1 MFLRYAQVASILAMT
16 NASTLRTSSNP
27 FLAGNLAPVDVETTA
42 FDLQV
47 TGKLPGELTGRYLR
61 NGPNPIGEVNPDS
74 YHWFLGS
81 GMVHGI
87 RINDGKAEWYRNR
100 WVRDRNVAK
109 SLGEQAP
116 PSDWPADHAQFASNT
131 NVIGHA
137 GATWALVEGGSPPIE
152 MNYELE
158 TVRVSNFAN
167 TLPQAFSAHPK
178 RDPRTGELHVMA
190 YWWGWGNQVQY
201 LVVGVDGK
209 VRRTVDIAL
218 PSGPMMH
225 DCAITEKY
233 VLIFDLP
240 CLFNLE
246 LAMSGRSFP
255 DIWNADYTARV
266 GLLPREGVA
275 SDIKW
280 VEINSC
286 YIFHPLNAYDAP
298 DGTVVLD
305 AARHEKMFDVEQRG
319 PNEGFPTLDRWV
331 LNPKT
336 GKATEQRL
344 DDRPQEFPRMNESL
358 IGMQHN
364 FGYLAGISDV
374 FRQADLIKQDLAK
387 KTTQVRHDGEN
398 FGYGEPVFIAR
409 NDAKSEDDGY
419 VMALRHNTETDL
431 SDLVVLDAQ
440 DFCGE
445 PVAIVQLP
453 ARVPNG
459 FHGNWIA
466 D

>member
-1 MFLRYAQVASILAMT
+1 
-16 NASTLRTSSNP
+16 
-27 FLAGNLAPVDVETTA
+27 
-42 FDLQV
+42 
-47 TGKLPGELTGRYLR
+47 
-61 NGPNPIGEVNPDS
+61 
-74 YHWFLGS
+74 
-81 GMVHGI
+81 
-87 RINDGKAEWYRNR
+87 
-100 WVRDRNVAK
+100 
-109 SLGEQAP
+109 
-116 PSDWPADHAQFASNT
+116 ADHAQFASNT

-137 GATWALVEGGSPPIE
+137 GATWALVEGGSPPVE

-158 TVRVSNFAN
+158 TVRVSNFAG

-209 VRRTVDIAL
+209 VRRTLDIAL
-218 PSGPMMH
+218 PGGPMMH

-255 DIWNADYTARV
+255 YIWNADYTARV

-275 SDIKW
+275 ADIKW

-286 YIFHPLNAYDAP
+286 YIFHPLNAYDLP

-305 AARHEKMFDVEQRG
+305 AARHEKMVDVEQRG

-358 IGMQHN
+358 IGMQHS

-387 KTTQVRHDGEN
+387 QSTQVRHDGEN

-409 NDAKSEDDGY
+409 NGAETEDDGY

-445 PVAIVQLP
+445 PVAVVHLP

>member
-1 MFLRYAQVASILAMT
+1 MS
-16 NASTLRTSSNP
+16 NAAVSRKSSNP
-27 FLAGNLAPVDVETTA
+27 FLSGNLAPVDVETTA
-42 FDLQV
+42 FDLRV
-47 TGKLPGELTGRYLR
+47 TGKLPDELTGRYLR
-61 NGPNPIGEVNPDS
+61 NGPNPIGEINPDS

-109 SLGEQAP
+109 TLGESAP
-116 PSDWPADHAQFASNT
+116 QSDWPVDHAQFASNT

-158 TVRVSNFAN
+158 TVRVSNFAG

-178 RDPRTGELHVMA
+178 RDPRTGELHVMT

-209 VRRTVDIAL
+209 VRRTVDIEL
-218 PSGPMMH
+218 PGGPMMH

-233 VLIFDLP
+233 ILIFDLP
-240 CLFNLE
+240 CLFNIDS
-246 LAMSGRSFP
+246 AMSGNSFP
-255 DIWNADYTARV
+255 YIWDANYIARV
-266 GLLPREGVA
+266 GLLPREGSA
-275 SDIKW
+275 ADIKW

-305 AARHEKMFDVEQRG
+305 AVRHEKMFDVERRG
-319 PNEGFPTLDRWV
+319 PNEGLPTFDRWI
-331 LNPKT
+331 LDPQT
-336 GKATEQRL
+336 AKAKQERI

-358 IGMQHN
+358 LGHKHE
-364 FGYLAGISDV
+364 FGYFAGIANV
-374 FRQADLIKQDLAK
+374 FTQADLIKQNLAK
-387 KTTQVRHDGEN
+387 RTTQVRHDGNN
-398 FGYGEPVFIAR
+398 FGYGEPVFVPR
-409 NDAKSEDDGY
+409 ENSKSEDDGY
-419 VMALRHNTETDL
+419 VMALRHNTDTDL

-440 DFCGE
+440 DFVGE
-445 PVAIVQLP
+445 PVAVVSLP
-453 ARVPNG
+453 VRVPNG
-459 FHGNWIA
+459 FHGNWVA
-466 D
+466 DAQHE

>member
-1 MFLRYAQVASILAMT
+1 MSNSAVSRK
-16 NASTLRTSSNP
+16 SSNP
-27 FLAGNLAPVDVETTA
+27 FLSGNLAPVDVETTA
-42 FDLQV
+42 FDLRV
-47 TGKLPGELTGRYLR
+47 TGKLPDELTGRYLR
-61 NGPNPIGEVNPDS
+61 NGPNPIGEINPDS

-109 SLGEQAP
+109 TLGESAP
-116 PSDWPADHAQFASNT
+116 QSDWPVDHAQFASNT

-178 RDPRTGELHVMA
+178 RDPRTGELHVMT

-209 VRRTVDIAL
+209 VRRTVDIEL
-218 PSGPMMH
+218 PGGPMMH

-233 VLIFDLP
+233 ILIFDLP
-240 CLFNLE
+240 CLFNIDS
-246 LAMSGRSFP
+246 AMSGNSFP
-255 DIWNADYTARV
+255 YIWDANYIARV
-266 GLLPREGVA
+266 GLLPREGSA
-275 SDIKW
+275 AEIKW

-305 AARHEKMFDVEQRG
+305 AVRHEKMFDVERRG
-319 PNEGFPTLDRWV
+319 PNEGLPTFDRWI
-331 LNPKT
+331 LDPQT
-336 GKATEQRL
+336 AKAKQERI

-358 IGMQHN
+358 LGHKHE
-364 FGYLAGISDV
+364 FGYFAGIANV
-374 FRQADLIKQDLAK
+374 FTQADLIKQNLAK
-387 KTTQVRHDGEN
+387 CTTQVRHDGNN
-398 FGYGEPVFIAR
+398 FGYGEPVFVPR
-409 NDAKSEDDGY
+409 ENSKSEDDGY
-419 VMALRHNTETDL
+419 VMALRHNTDTDL

-440 DFCGE
+440 DFVGE
-445 PVAIVQLP
+445 PVAVVSLP
-453 ARVPNG
+453 VRVPNG
-459 FHGNWIA
+459 FHGNWVA
-466 D
+466 DAQHE

>member
-1 MFLRYAQVASILAMT
+1 MSNSAVSRK
-16 NASTLRTSSNP
+16 SSNP
-27 FLAGNLAPVDVETTA
+27 FLSGNLAPVDVETTA
-42 FDLQV
+42 FDLRV
-47 TGKLPGELTGRYLR
+47 TGKLPDELTGRYLR
-61 NGPNPIGEVNPDS
+61 NGPNPIGEINPDS

-109 SLGEQAP
+109 TLGESAP
-116 PSDWPADHAQFASNT
+116 QSDWPVDHAQFASNT

-158 TVRVSNFAN
+158 TVRVSNFAG

-178 RDPRTGELHVMA
+178 RDPRTGELHVMT

-209 VRRTVDIAL
+209 VRRTVDIEL
-218 PSGPMMH
+218 PGGPMMH

-233 VLIFDLP
+233 ILIFDLP
-240 CLFNLE
+240 CLFNIDS
-246 LAMSGRSFP
+246 AMSGNSFP
-255 DIWNADYTARV
+255 YIWDANYIARV
-266 GLLPREGVA
+266 GLLPREGSA
-275 SDIKW
+275 ADIKW

-298 DGTVVLD
+298 DGSVVLD
-305 AARHEKMFDVEQRG
+305 AVRHEKMFDVERRG
-319 PNEGFPTLDRWV
+319 PNEGLPTFDRWI
-331 LNPKT
+331 LDPQT
-336 GKATEQRL
+336 AKAKQERI

-358 IGMQHN
+358 LGHKHE
-364 FGYLAGISDV
+364 FGYFAGIANV
-374 FRQADLIKQDLAK
+374 FTQADLIKQNLAK
-387 KTTQVRHDGEN
+387 RTTQVRHDGNN
-398 FGYGEPVFIAR
+398 FGYGEPVFVPR
-409 NDAKSEDDGY
+409 ENSKSEDDGY
-419 VMALRHNTETDL
+419 VMALRHNTDTDL

-440 DFCGE
+440 DFVGE
-445 PVAIVQLP
+445 PVAVVSLP
-453 ARVPNG
+453 VRVPNG
-459 FHGNWIA
+459 FHGNWVA
-466 D
+466 DAQHE

>member
-1 MFLRYAQVASILAMT
+1 MA
-16 NASTLRTSSNP
+16 NASALRKSSNP

-47 TGKLPGELTGRYLR
+47 TGKLPDELTGRYLR

-109 SLGEQAP
+109 NLGEQAP

-218 PSGPMMH
+218 PGGPMMH

-240 CLFNLE
+240 CLFNLK

-255 DIWNADYTARV
+255 YIWNADYTARV

-275 SDIKW
+275 ADIKW

-374 FRQADLIKQDLAK
+374 
-387 KTTQVRHDGEN
+387 
-398 FGYGEPVFIAR
+398 
-409 NDAKSEDDGY
+409 
-419 VMALRHNTETDL
+419 
-431 SDLVVLDAQ
+431 
-440 DFCGE
+440 
-445 PVAIVQLP
+445 
-453 ARVPNG
+453 
-459 FHGNWIA
+459 
-466 D
+466 

>member
-1 MFLRYAQVASILAMT
+1 MT
-16 NASTLRTSSNP
+16 NTASLRMSSNP
-27 FLAGNLAPVDVETTA
+27 FLSGNLAPVDVETTA
-42 FDLQV
+42 FDLKV
-47 TGKLPGELTGRYLR
+47 TGKLPGELSGRYLR
-61 NGPNPIGEVNPDS
+61 NGPNPIGQVDPNS

-87 RINDGKAEWYRNR
+87 RINKGKAEWYRNR

-109 SLGEQAP
+109 ILGEQAP
-116 PSDWPADHAQFASNT
+116 VSDWPTEHQQFASNT

-137 GATWALVEGGSPPIE
+137 GSTFALVEAGSPPIE

-167 TLPQAFSAHPK
+167 TLPHAFSAHPK
-178 RDPRTGELHVMA
+178 RDPRTGELHVVA

-209 VRRTVDIAL
+209 VRRTVDISL
-218 PSGPMMH
+218 PGGPMVH

-246 LAMSGRSFP
+246 LAMSGRLLP
-255 DIWNADYTARV
+255 YRWNGDYMARV
-266 GLLPREGVA
+266 GLLPRDGVA
-275 SDIKW
+275 TDIKW

-286 YIFHPLNAYDAP
+286 YIFHPLNAYDAL

-305 AARHEKMFDVEQRG
+305 AVRHEKMFDSEHRG
-319 PNEGFPTLDRWV
+319 PNEGLPSFNRWV
-331 LNPKT
+331 LNPQT
-336 GKATEQRL
+336 GRATEQQL

-358 IGMQHN
+358 IGLEHN
-364 FGYLAGISDV
+364 FGYFAGIKDV

-387 KTTQVRHDGEN
+387 QTTQVRHDGEN

-409 NDAKSEDDGY
+409 ENSNSEEDGY
-419 VMALRHNTETDL
+419 VMALRHNIDTDL
-431 SDLVVLDAQ
+431 SDLVVLNAQ

-445 PVAIVQLP
+445 PVAVVSLP
-453 ARVPNG
+453 VRVPNG

>member
-27 FLAGNLAPVDVETTA
+27 FLAGNLAPVDIETTA

-240 CLFNLE
+240 CLFNLD

-255 DIWNADYTARV
+255 YIWNADYTARV

-387 KTTQVRHDGEN
+387 KTTQVRHDVKN

>member
-1 MFLRYAQVASILAMT
+1 MFLRYAQVASILAVKNT
-16 NASTLRTSSNP
+16 STLRTSSNP
-27 FLAGNLAPVDVETTA
+27 FLAGNLAPVDIETTA
-42 FDLQV
+42 FDLRV

-109 SLGEQAP
+109 SLGEQVP

-218 PSGPMMH
+218 PGGPMMH

-246 LAMSGRSFP
+246 LAISGRSFP
-255 DIWNADYTARV
+255 YIWNADYAARV
-266 GLLPREGVA
+266 GLLPREGAA

-445 PVAIVQLP
+445 PVAVVSLP

>member
-1 MFLRYAQVASILAMT
+1 MT
-16 NASTLRTSSNP
+16 NASALRNSSNP
-27 FLAGNLAPVDVETTA
+27 FLSGNLAPVDVETTA
-42 FDLQV
+42 FDLRV
-47 TGKLPGELTGRYLR
+47 TGKLPNELTGRYLR
-61 NGPNPIGEVNPDS
+61 NGPNPIGEVDPDS

-100 WVRDRNVAK
+100 WVRDRNIAK

-116 PSDWPADHAQFASNT
+116 PSDWPAKHVQFASNT

-137 GATWALVEGGSPPIE
+137 GATWALVEAGSPPIE

-158 TVRVSNFAN
+158 TVRVSNFAG

-218 PSGPMMH
+218 PGGPMMH

-255 DIWNADYTARV
+255 YVWSKDYIPRI
-266 GLLPREGVA
+266 GLLPREGSA
-275 SDIKW
+275 AEIKW

-286 YIFHPLNAYDAP
+286 YIFHPLNAYDLP

-305 AARHEKMFDVEQRG
+305 AARHEKMFDLEQRG

-331 LNPKT
+331 LNPQT

-358 IGMQHN
+358 IGLKN
-364 FGYLAGISDV
+364 DFGYFAGISDV
-374 FRQADLIKQDLAK
+374 FKQADLIKQDLAK
-387 KTTQVRHDGEN
+387 RTTQVRHDGDE
-398 FGYGEPVFIAR
+398 FGYGEPVFISR
-409 NDAKSEDDGY
+409 ENSKSEDDGY
-419 VMALRHNTETDL
+419 VMALRHDMETDL

-445 PVAIVQLP
+445 PVAVVNLP
-453 ARVPNG
+453 VRVPNG

>member
-1 MFLRYAQVASILAMT
+1 MATVSELRK
-16 NASTLRTSSNP
+16 SSNP
-27 FLAGNLAPVDVETTA
+27 FLSGNLAPVDVETTA
-42 FDLQV
+42 FDLRV
-47 TGKLPGELTGRYLR
+47 TGKLPDELTGRYLR
-61 NGPNPIGEVNPDS
+61 NGPNPIGQVNPDS

-109 SLGEQAP
+109 TLGEPAP
-116 PSDWPADHAQFASNT
+116 QSDWPADHAQFASNT

-218 PSGPMMH
+218 PGGPMMH
-225 DCAITEKY
+225 DCALTEKY

-255 DIWNADYTARV
+255 YIWNVDYTARV
-266 GLLPREGVA
+266 GLLPREGGA

-280 VEINSC
+280 VEIDSC

-305 AARHEKMFDVEQRG
+305 AVRHDKMFDVEQRG
-319 PNEGFPTLDRWV
+319 PNEGLPTLDRWV
-331 LNPKT
+331 LNPQT
-336 GKATEQRL
+336 GKAKQERI

-358 IGMQHN
+358 LGFKN
-364 FGYLAGISDV
+364 EFGYFAGISDV
-374 FRQADLIKQDLAK
+374 FNQADLIKQNLASR
-387 KTTQVRHDGEN
+387 TTQVRHDGAN
-398 FGYGEPVFIAR
+398 FGYGEPVFIER
-409 NDAKSEDDGY
+409 ENSKSEDDGY
-419 VMALRHNTETDL
+419 VMALRHNTQTDL

-445 PVAIVQLP
+445 PVAVVSLP

-459 FHGNWIA
+459 FHGNWVA
-466 D
+466 DAQHE

>member
-1 MFLRYAQVASILAMT
+1 MFLRYAQVASILAMKNT
-16 NASTLRTSSNP
+16 STLRTSSNP

-42 FDLQV
+42 FDLRV

-218 PSGPMMH
+218 PGGPMMH

-255 DIWNADYTARV
+255 YIWNADYTARV

-344 DDRPQEFPRMNESL
+344 DDRPQEFPRINESL

-398 FGYGEPVFIAR
+398 FGYGEPVLIAR

>member
-1 MFLRYAQVASILAMT
+1 MANAAALRKA
-16 NASTLRTSSNP
+16 SNP

-42 FDLQV
+42 FDLSV
-47 TGKLPGELTGRYLR
+47 TGKLPDELSGRYLR

-81 GMVHGI
+81 GMVHGV

-218 PSGPMMH
+218 PGGPMMH
-225 DCAITEKY
+225 DCAITDKY
-233 VLIFDLP
+233 VLIFDSP

-255 DIWNADYTARV
+255 YIWNADYTARV

-275 SDIKW
+275 ADIKW

-336 GKATEQRL
+336 GKATEQRI
-344 DDRPQEFPRMNESL
+344 DDRPQEFPRINESL

-387 KTTQVRHDGEN
+387 QTTQVRHDGEN
-398 FGYGEPVFIAR
+398 FGYGEPVFIVR
-409 NDAKSEDDGY
+409 NNAKSEDDGY

-440 DFCGE
+440 DFCEE
-445 PVAIVQLP
+445 PVATVHLP
-453 ARVPNG
+453 TRVPNG

>member
-1 MFLRYAQVASILAMT
+1 MAQTSGLGT
-16 NASTLRTSSNP
+16 STNP
-27 FLAGNLAPVDVETTA
+27 FLSGNLAPVDTETTA
-42 FDLQV
+42 FDLTV
-47 TGKLPGELTGRYLR
+47 VGKLPTELNGRYLR
-61 NGPNPIGEVNPDS
+61 NGPNPIGQVDPEK

-81 GMVHGI
+81 GMVHGV
-87 RINDGKAEWYRNR
+87 RLKDGKAEWYRNR

-109 SLGEQAP
+109 RLGEQPP
-116 PSDWPADHAQFASNT
+116 PSDWPADHAQFSSNT

-152 MNYELE
+152 MNHELE
-158 TVRVSNFAN
+158 TVRVSSFAG

-178 RDPRTGELHVMA
+178 RDPKTGELHVMT

-218 PSGPMMH
+218 PGGPMMH

-233 VLIFDLP
+233 ILIFDLP

-246 LAMSGRSFP
+246 MAMSGGSFP
-255 DIWNADYTARV
+255 YIWNADYVPRI
-266 GLLPREGVA
+266 GLLPREGEA

-280 VEINSC
+280 IEIDSC
-286 YIFHPLNAYDAP
+286 YIFHPLNAYDLP

-305 AARHEKMFDVEQRG
+305 AARHDKMFDVEQRG
-319 PNEGFPTLDRWV
+319 PNEGYPTLDRWV

-336 GKATEQRL
+336 GKSSVQRL

-358 IGMQHN
+358 IGHKHN
-364 FGYLAGISDV
+364 FGYLAGISEV
-374 FRQADLIKQDLAK
+374 FVQADLIKQDLAK
-387 KTTQVRHDGEN
+387 QVTQVRHDGPN
-398 FGYGEPVFIAR
+398 FGYGEPVFVAR
-409 NDAKSEDDGY
+409 ENSKSEDDGF
-419 VMALRHNTETDL
+419 VMALRHNTDTDL

-445 PVAIVQLP
+445 PVAVVNLP
-453 ARVPNG
+453 VRVPNG

>member
-1 MFLRYAQVASILAMT
+1 MA
-16 NASTLRTSSNP
+16 NASALRKSSNP

-42 FDLQV
+42 VDLQV
-47 TGKLPGELTGRYLR
+47 TGKLPEELTGRYLR

-109 SLGEQAP
+109 SLGELAP
-116 PSDWPADHAQFASNT
+116 PSDWPADHQQFASNT

-178 RDPRTGELHVMA
+178 RDPQTGELHVMA
-190 YWWGWGNQVQY
+190 YWWGWGNRVQY

-209 VRRTVDIAL
+209 VRRTVDISL
-218 PSGPMMH
+218 PGGPMMH
-225 DCAITEKY
+225 DCAITQKY
-233 VLIFDLP
+233 VLVFDLP

-255 DIWNADYTARV
+255 YIWNADYSARV
-266 GLLPREGVA
+266 GLLPREGEA
-275 SDIKW
+275 ADIKW

-305 AARHEKMFDVEQRG
+305 AARHEKMFDIEQRG

-331 LNPKT
+331 LNPTT

-358 IGMQHN
+358 IGMRHN

-387 KTTQVRHDGEN
+387 KSTQLRHDGEN

-409 NDAKSEDDGY
+409 KDAKSEDDGY

-440 DFCGE
+440 DFCGQ
-445 PVAIVQLP
+445 PVAIVHLP

>member
-1 MFLRYAQVASILAMT
+1 MANAAALRK
-16 NASTLRTSSNP
+16 SSNP

-47 TGKLPGELTGRYLR
+47 TGKLPDELTGRYLR

-81 GMVHGI
+81 GMVHGV

-109 SLGEQAP
+109 NLGEQAP

-178 RDPRTGELHVMA
+178 RDPLTGELHVMA

-218 PSGPMMH
+218 PGGPMMH

-240 CLFNLE
+240 CLFNLD

-255 DIWNADYTARV
+255 YIWNADYTARV

-275 SDIKW
+275 ADIKW
-280 VEINSC
+280 VEIDGC

-344 DDRPQEFPRMNESL
+344 DDRPQEFPRINESL
-358 IGMQHN
+358 IGLQHN

-387 KTTQVRHDGEN
+387 QSTQVRHDGEN

-409 NDAKSEDDGY
+409 NGAKSEDDGY

-445 PVAIVQLP
+445 LVATVHLP

>member
-1 MFLRYAQVASILAMT
+1 MGQTSGLGT
-16 NASTLRTSSNP
+16 STNP
-27 FLAGNLAPVDVETTA
+27 FLSGNLAPVDTETTA
-42 FDLQV
+42 FDLRV
-47 TGKLPGELTGRYLR
+47 EGKLPTELNGRYLR
-61 NGPNPIGEVNPDS
+61 NGPNPIGQVDPEK

-81 GMVHGI
+81 GMVHGV
-87 RINDGKAEWYRNR
+87 RLKDGKAEWYRNR

-109 SLGEQAP
+109 RLGEVSP
-116 PSDWPADHAQFASNT
+116 PSDWPADHAQFSSNT

-137 GATWALVEGGSPPIE
+137 GAIWALVEGGSPPIE
-152 MNYELE
+152 MNNELE
-158 TVRVSNFAN
+158 TVRVSSFAG

-178 RDPRTGELHVMA
+178 RDPKTGELHVMT

-218 PSGPMMH
+218 PGGPMMH

-233 VLIFDLP
+233 ILIFDLP

-246 LAMSGRSFP
+246 TAISGGSFP
-255 DIWNADYTARV
+255 YIWNADYVPRI
-266 GLLPREGVA
+266 GLLPREGEA
-275 SDIKW
+275 GDIKW
-280 VEINSC
+280 VEIDSC
-286 YIFHPLNAYDAP
+286 YIFHPLNAYDLP

-305 AARHEKMFDVEQRG
+305 AARHDKMFDVEQRG
-319 PNEGFPTLDRWV
+319 PNEGYPTLDRWV

-336 GKATEQRL
+336 GKSSVQRL

-358 IGMQHN
+358 IGHKHN
-364 FGYLAGISDV
+364 FGYLAGISEV
-374 FRQADLIKQDLAK
+374 FVQADLIKQDLAK
-387 KTTQVRHDGEN
+387 QQTQVRHDGPN
-398 FGYGEPVFIAR
+398 FGYGEPVFVAR
-409 NDAKSEDDGY
+409 ENSKSEDDGF
-419 VMALRHNTETDL
+419 VMAFRHNTDTDL

-445 PVAIVQLP
+445 PVAIVHLP

>member
-1 MFLRYAQVASILAMT
+1 MASNSALRQ
-16 NASTLRTSSNP
+16 SSNP
-27 FLAGNLAPVDVETTA
+27 FLSGNLAPVDVETTA
-42 FDLQV
+42 FDLKV
-47 TGKLPGELTGRYLR
+47 TGDLPKELIGRYLR
-61 NGPNPIGEVNPDS
+61 NGPNPIGEVDPDS

-109 SLGEQAP
+109 SLGEQPP
-116 PSDWPADHAQFASNT
+116 PSDWSAKHAQFASNT

-158 TVRVSNFAN
+158 TVRVSNFAG

-178 RDPRTGELHVMA
+178 RDPRTGELHVMT

-218 PSGPMMH
+218 PGGPMMH

-233 VLIFDLP
+233 ILIFDLP

-246 LAMSGRSFP
+246 LAMSGRGFP
-255 DIWNADYTARV
+255 YIWNADYTPRV
-266 GLLPREGVA
+266 GLLPREGSA
-275 SDIKW
+275 IDIKW
-280 VEINSC
+280 FEIDSC
-286 YIFHPLNAYDAP
+286 YIFHPLNAYDLP

-305 AARHEKMFDVEQRG
+305 AARHNKMFDLEQRG

-331 LNPKT
+331 LNPQT
-336 GKATEQRL
+336 GKATQECI
-344 DDRPQEFPRMNESL
+344 DDRPQEFPRINESL
-358 IGMQHN
+358 TGLQHN
-364 FGYLAGISDV
+364 FGYFAGISEV
-374 FRQADLIKQDLAK
+374 FKQADLIKQDLAK
-387 KTTQVRHDGEN
+387 RSTQVRHDGDN
-398 FGYGEPVFIAR
+398 FGYGEPVFIER
-409 NDAKSEDDGY
+409 ENSKSEDDGY
-419 VMALRHNTETDL
+419 VMALRHNLQTDL

-445 PVAIVQLP
+445 PVAVVALP
-453 ARVPNG
+453 VRVPNG

>member
-1 MFLRYAQVASILAMT
+1 
-16 NASTLRTSSNP
+16 
-27 FLAGNLAPVDVETTA
+27 
-42 FDLQV
+42 
-47 TGKLPGELTGRYLR
+47 
-61 NGPNPIGEVNPDS
+61 
-74 YHWFLGS
+74 
-81 GMVHGI
+81 
-87 RINDGKAEWYRNR
+87 
-100 WVRDRNVAK
+100 
-109 SLGEQAP
+109 
-116 PSDWPADHAQFASNT
+116 
-131 NVIGHA
+131 
-137 GATWALVEGGSPPIE
+137 
-152 MNYELE
+152 
-158 TVRVSNFAN
+158 
-167 TLPQAFSAHPK
+167 
-178 RDPRTGELHVMA
+178 MA

-218 PSGPMMH
+218 PGGPMMH

-255 DIWNADYTARV
+255 YIWNADYTARV
-266 GLLPREGVA
+266 GLLPRDGVA
-275 SDIKW
+275 ADIKW

-336 GKATEQRL
+336 GKATEQRI

-374 FRQADLIKQDLAK
+374 FRQADLIKQDLAN

-409 NDAKSEDDGY
+409 NGAKSEDDGY

-445 PVAIVQLP
+445 PVATVHLP
-453 ARVPNG
+453 TRVPNG

>member
-1 MFLRYAQVASILAMT
+1 VRL
-16 NASTLRTSSNP
+16 
-27 FLAGNLAPVDVETTA
+27 
-42 FDLQV
+42 
-47 TGKLPGELTGRYLR
+47 K
-61 NGPNPIGEVNPDS
+61 
-74 YHWFLGS
+74 
-81 GMVHGI
+81 
-87 RINDGKAEWYRNR
+87 DGKAEWYRNR

-109 SLGEQAP
+109 RLGEQPP
-116 PSDWPADHAQFASNT
+116 PSDWPADHAQFSSNT

-158 TVRVSNFAN
+158 TVRVSSFAG

-178 RDPRTGELHVMA
+178 RDPKTGELHVMT

-209 VRRTVDIAL
+209 VRRTVDIPL
-218 PSGPMMH
+218 PGGPMMH

-233 VLIFDLP
+233 ILIFDLP

-246 LAMSGRSFP
+246 MAMKGGSFP
-255 DIWNADYTARV
+255 YIWNADYVPRI
-266 GLLPREGVA
+266 GLLPREGEA

-280 VEINSC
+280 IEIDSC
-286 YIFHPLNAYDAP
+286 YIFHPLNAYDLP

-305 AARHEKMFDVEQRG
+305 AARHDKMFDVEQRG
-319 PNEGFPTLDRWV
+319 PNEGYPTLDRWV

-336 GKATEQRL
+336 GKSSVQRL

-358 IGMQHN
+358 IGHKHN
-364 FGYLAGISDV
+364 FGYLAGISEV
-374 FRQADLIKQDLAK
+374 FVQADLIKQDLAK
-387 KTTQVRHDGEN
+387 QVTQVRHDGPN
-398 FGYGEPVFIAR
+398 FGYGEPVFVAR
-409 NDAKSEDDGY
+409 ENSKSEDDGF
-419 VMALRHNTETDL
+419 VMALRHNTDTDL

-445 PVAIVQLP
+445 PVAVVHLP
-453 ARVPNG
+453 VRVPNG

>member
-1 MFLRYAQVASILAMT
+1 MV
-16 NASTLRTSSNP
+16 NASALRNSSNP
-27 FLAGNLAPVDVETTA
+27 FLSGNLAPVDTETTA
-42 FDLQV
+42 FDLRV
-47 TGKLPGELTGRYLR
+47 TGNLPSELSGRYLR
-61 NGPNPIGEVNPDS
+61 NGPNPIGTIDPDK
-74 YHWFLGS
+74 YHWFMGS

-87 RINDGKAEWYRNR
+87 RLNDGKAEWYRNR

-109 SLGEQAP
+109 SLGEQSP

-137 GATWALVEGGSPPIE
+137 GSTWALVEGGSPPIE

-158 TVRVSNFAN
+158 TLRVSNLSGS
-167 TLPQAFSAHPK
+167 LPQAFSAHPK
-178 RDPRTGELHVMA
+178 LDPQTGELHVMA

-209 VRRTVDIAL
+209 VRRTVDIPL
-218 PSGPMMH
+218 PGGPMLH
-225 DCAITEKY
+225 DCAITQKY
-233 VLIFDLP
+233 ILVFDLP

-246 LAMSGRSFP
+246 MAMSRSSFP
-255 DIWNADYTARV
+255 YIWNHEYVARI
-266 GLLPREGVA
+266 GLLPREGNA
-275 SDIKW
+275 TDIKW
-280 VEINSC
+280 VEIDSC

-331 LNPKT
+331 LNPAT
-336 GKATEQRL
+336 GKAKHERI
-344 DDRPQEFPRMNESL
+344 DDRPQEFPRMNENL
-358 IGMQHN
+358 IGTKHQ
-364 FGYLAGISDV
+364 FGYFAGIAEV
-374 FRQADLIKQDLAK
+374 FKQADLIKQNLEVR
-387 KTTQVRHDGEN
+387 KTEVRHDGAH
-398 FGYGEPVFIAR
+398 FGYGEPVFIPRA
-409 NDAKSEDDGY
+409 NAKSEDDGF
-419 VMALRHNTETDL
+419 VMAMRHNAETDL

-445 PVAIVQLP
+445 PVAVVSLP
-453 ARVPNG
+453 VRVPNG

>member
-1 MFLRYAQVASILAMT
+1 MASAAALRK
-16 NASTLRTSSNP
+16 SSNP

-47 TGKLPGELTGRYLR
+47 TGKLPDELTGRYLR

-81 GMVHGI
+81 GMVHGV

-109 SLGEQAP
+109 NLGEQAP

-178 RDPRTGELHVMA
+178 RDPLTGELHVMA

-218 PSGPMMH
+218 PGGPMMH

-240 CLFNLE
+240 CLFNLD

-255 DIWNADYTARV
+255 YIWNADYTARV

-275 SDIKW
+275 ADIKW

-344 DDRPQEFPRMNESL
+344 DDRPQEFPRINESL
-358 IGMQHN
+358 IGLQHN

-387 KTTQVRHDGEN
+387 QSTQVRHDGEN

-409 NDAKSEDDGY
+409 NGAKSEDDGY

-445 PVAIVQLP
+445 LVATVHLP

>member
-1 MFLRYAQVASILAMT
+1 MS
-16 NASTLRTSSNP
+16 NAAVSKKSSNP
-27 FLAGNLAPVDVETTA
+27 FLSGNLAPVDVETTA
-42 FDLQV
+42 FDLRV
-47 TGKLPGELTGRYLR
+47 TGKLPDELTGRYLR
-61 NGPNPIGEVNPDS
+61 NGPNPIGAVNPDS

-109 SLGEQAP
+109 TLGESAP
-116 PSDWPADHAQFASNT
+116 QSDWPVDHAQFASNT

-178 RDPRTGELHVMA
+178 RDPRTGELHVMT

-209 VRRTVDIAL
+209 VRRTVDIEL
-218 PSGPMMH
+218 PGGPMMH

-233 VLIFDLP
+233 ILIFDLP
-240 CLFNLE
+240 CLFNIDS
-246 LAMSGRSFP
+246 AMSGNSFP
-255 DIWNADYTARV
+255 YIWDANYIARV
-266 GLLPREGVA
+266 GLLPREGSA
-275 SDIKW
+275 AEIKW

-305 AARHEKMFDVEQRG
+305 AVRHEKMFDVERRG
-319 PNEGFPTLDRWV
+319 PNEGLPTFDRWI
-331 LNPKT
+331 LDPQT
-336 GKATEQRL
+336 AKAKQERI

-358 IGMQHN
+358 LGHKHE
-364 FGYLAGISDV
+364 FGYFAGIANV
-374 FRQADLIKQDLAK
+374 FTQADLIKQNLAK
-387 KTTQVRHDGEN
+387 RTNQVRHDGDN
-398 FGYGEPVFIAR
+398 FGYGEPVFVPR
-409 NDAKSEDDGY
+409 ENSKSEDDGY
-419 VMALRHNTETDL
+419 VMALRHNTDTDL

-440 DFCGE
+440 DFVGE
-445 PVAIVQLP
+445 PVAVVSLP
-453 ARVPNG
+453 VRVPNG
-459 FHGNWIA
+459 FHGNWVA
-466 D
+466 DAQHE

>member
-1 MFLRYAQVASILAMT
+1 MFLRYAQVASILAVKNT
-16 NASTLRTSSNP
+16 STLRTSSNP
-27 FLAGNLAPVDVETTA
+27 FLAGNLAPVDIETTA
-42 FDLQV
+42 FDLRV

-109 SLGEQAP
+109 SLGEQVP

-158 TVRVSNFAN
+158 TVCVSNFAN

-218 PSGPMMH
+218 PGGPMMH

-255 DIWNADYTARV
+255 YIWNADYTARV

-445 PVAIVQLP
+445 PVAVVSLP

>member
-1 MFLRYAQVASILAMT
+1 MS
-16 NASTLRTSSNP
+16 NASALRQSSNP
-27 FLAGNLAPVDVETTA
+27 FLSGNLAPVDVETTA
-42 FDLQV
+42 FDLKV
-47 TGKLPGELTGRYLR
+47 TGNLPKELNGRYLR
-61 NGPNPIGEVNPDS
+61 NGPNPIGQVDPEK

-87 RINDGKAEWYRNR
+87 QLNDGNAKWYRNR

-109 SLGEQAP
+109 SLGEPAP

-137 GATWALVEGGSPPIE
+137 GSTWALVEGGSPPIE

-158 TVRVSNFAN
+158 TVRVSNLAN

-178 RDPRTGELHVMA
+178 RDPRTGELHVMT

-218 PSGPMMH
+218 PGGPMMH

-233 VLIFDLP
+233 ILIFDLP
-240 CLFNLE
+240 CLFNLK
-246 LAMSGRSFP
+246 LAMSGGSFP
-255 DIWNADYTARV
+255 YIWDASYTPRV
-266 GLLPREGVA
+266 GLLPREGIA

-280 VEINSC
+280 VEIDSC
-286 YIFHPLNAYDAP
+286 YIFHPLNAYDLA

-305 AARHEKMFDVEQRG
+305 AARHEKMFDLEQRG
-319 PNEGFPTLDRWV
+319 PNEGFPTLDRWI
-331 LNPKT
+331 LNPQS
-336 GKATEQRL
+336 GKAKHERI
-344 DDRPQEFPRMNESL
+344 DDRPQEFPRINESL
-358 IGMQHN
+358 IGMKHE
-364 FGYLAGISDV
+364 FGYFAGISDV
-374 FRQADLIKQDLAK
+374 FKQADLIKQNLIK
-387 KTTQVRHDGEN
+387 RKTEVRHDGEN
-398 FGYGEPVFIAR
+398 FGYGEPVFVPR
-409 NDAKSEDDGY
+409 ENPKSEDDGY
-419 VMALRHNTETDL
+419 VMAMRHNTETDL

-440 DFCGE
+440 NFVGE
-445 PVAIVQLP
+445 PVAVVALP

>member
-1 MFLRYAQVASILAMT
+1 MSNSAVSRK
-16 NASTLRTSSNP
+16 SSNP
-27 FLAGNLAPVDVETTA
+27 FLSGNLAPVDVETTA
-42 FDLQV
+42 FDLRV
-47 TGKLPGELTGRYLR
+47 TGKLPDELTGRYLR
-61 NGPNPIGEVNPDS
+61 NGPNPIGEINPDS

-109 SLGEQAP
+109 TLGESAP
-116 PSDWPADHAQFASNT
+116 QSDWPVDHAQFASNT

-178 RDPRTGELHVMA
+178 RDPRTGELHVMT

-209 VRRTVDIAL
+209 VRRTVDIEL
-218 PSGPMMH
+218 PGGPMMH

-233 VLIFDLP
+233 ILIFDLP
-240 CLFNLE
+240 CLFNIDS
-246 LAMSGRSFP
+246 AMSGNSFP
-255 DIWNADYTARV
+255 YIWDANYIARV
-266 GLLPREGVA
+266 GLLPREGSA
-275 SDIKW
+275 AEIKW

-305 AARHEKMFDVEQRG
+305 AVRHEKMFDVERRG
-319 PNEGFPTLDRWV
+319 PNEGLPTFDRWI
-331 LNPKT
+331 LDPQT
-336 GKATEQRL
+336 AKAKQERI

-358 IGMQHN
+358 LGHKHE
-364 FGYLAGISDV
+364 FGYFAGIANV
-374 FRQADLIKQDLAK
+374 FTQADLIKQNLAK
-387 KTTQVRHDGEN
+387 RTTQVRHDGNN
-398 FGYGEPVFIAR
+398 FGYGEPVFVPR
-409 NDAKSEDDGY
+409 ENSKLEDDGY
-419 VMALRHNTETDL
+419 VMALRHNTDTDL

-440 DFCGE
+440 DFVGE
-445 PVAIVQLP
+445 PVAVVSLP
-453 ARVPNG
+453 VRVPNG
-459 FHGNWIA
+459 FHGNWVA
-466 D
+466 DAQHE

>member
-1 MFLRYAQVASILAMT
+1 
-16 NASTLRTSSNP
+16 
-27 FLAGNLAPVDVETTA
+27 
-42 FDLQV
+42 
-47 TGKLPGELTGRYLR
+47 
-61 NGPNPIGEVNPDS
+61 
-74 YHWFLGS
+74 
-81 GMVHGI
+81 
-87 RINDGKAEWYRNR
+87 
-100 WVRDRNVAK
+100 
-109 SLGEQAP
+109 
-116 PSDWPADHAQFASNT
+116 
-131 NVIGHA
+131 
-137 GATWALVEGGSPPIE
+137 
-152 MNYELE
+152 
-158 TVRVSNFAN
+158 
-167 TLPQAFSAHPK
+167 
-178 RDPRTGELHVMA
+178 MA
-190 YWWGWGNQVQY
+190 YWWGWGNRVQY

-209 VRRTVDIAL
+209 VRRTVDISL
-218 PSGPMMH
+218 PGGPMMH
-225 DCAITEKY
+225 DCAITQKY
-233 VLIFDLP
+233 VLVFDLP

-255 DIWNADYTARV
+255 YIWNADYSARV
-266 GLLPREGVA
+266 GLLPREGEA
-275 SDIKW
+275 ADIKW

-305 AARHEKMFDVEQRG
+305 AARHEKMFDIEQRG

-331 LNPKT
+331 LNPTT

-358 IGMQHN
+358 IGMRHN

-387 KTTQVRHDGEN
+387 KSTQLRHDGEN

-409 NDAKSEDDGY
+409 KDAKSEDDGY

-440 DFCGE
+440 DFCGQ
-445 PVAIVQLP
+445 PVAIVHLP

>member
-1 MFLRYAQVASILAMT
+1 MASSSALRQ
-16 NASTLRTSSNP
+16 SSNP
-27 FLAGNLAPVDVETTA
+27 FLSGNLAPVDLETTA
-42 FDLQV
+42 FDLKV
-47 TGKLPGELTGRYLR
+47 TGDLPKELTGRYLR
-61 NGPNPIGEVNPDS
+61 NGPNPIGEVDPDS

-109 SLGEQAP
+109 SLSEQPP
-116 PSDWPADHAQFASNT
+116 PSDWPAKHAQFASNT

-158 TVRVSNFAN
+158 TVRVSNFAG

-178 RDPRTGELHVMA
+178 RDPRTGELHVMT

-218 PSGPMMH
+218 PGGPMMH

-233 VLIFDLP
+233 ILIFDLP

-246 LAMSGRSFP
+246 LAMSGRGFP
-255 DIWNADYTARV
+255 YIWNADYTPRV
-266 GLLPREGVA
+266 GLLAREGEA
-275 SDIKW
+275 KDIKW
-280 VEINSC
+280 VEIDSC
-286 YIFHPLNAYDAP
+286 YIFHPLNAYDLP

-305 AARHEKMFDVEQRG
+305 AARHDKMFDLEQRG
-319 PNEGFPTLDRWV
+319 PNEGLPTFDRWV
-331 LNPKT
+331 LNPQT
-336 GKATEQRL
+336 GKAKQERI

-358 IGMQHN
+358 IGMKHN
-364 FGYLAGISDV
+364 FGYFAGISDV
-374 FRQADLIKQDLAK
+374 FKQADLIKQDLTK
-387 KTTQVRHDGEN
+387 RSTQVRHDGDN
-398 FGYGEPVFIAR
+398 FGYGEPVFIER
-409 NDAKSEDDGY
+409 ENSKSEDDGF
-419 VMALRHNTETDL
+419 VMALRHNLQTDL

-445 PVAIVQLP
+445 PVAVVSLP
-453 ARVPNG
+453 VRVPNG

>member
-1 MFLRYAQVASILAMT
+1 MT

-27 FLAGNLAPVDVETTA
+27 FLSGNLAPVDVETTA
-42 FDLQV
+42 FDLKV
-47 TGKLPGELTGRYLR
+47 TGTLPKELNGRYLR
-61 NGPNPIGEVNPDS
+61 NGPNPIGQVDPEK

-87 RINDGKAEWYRNR
+87 RLNDGDAKWYRNR

-167 TLPQAFSAHPK
+167 TLPHAFSAHPK
-178 RDPRTGELHVMA
+178 RDPRTGELHVMT

-209 VRRTVDIAL
+209 VRRKVDIAL
-218 PSGPMMH
+218 PGGPMMH
-225 DCAITEKY
+225 DCALTEKY

-255 DIWNADYTARV
+255 YIWNADYTARV
-266 GLLPREGVA
+266 GLLPREGGA
-275 SDIKW
+275 ENIKW
-280 VEINSC
+280 VEIDSC
-286 YIFHPLNAYDAP
+286 YIFHPLNAYDLP

-305 AARHEKMFDVEQRG
+305 AARHDKMFDVEQRG
-319 PNEGFPTLDRWV
+319 PNEGLPTLDRWV
-331 LNPKT
+331 LNPQT
-336 GKATEQRL
+336 GKAKQERI

-358 IGMQHN
+358 LGLKHD
-364 FGYLAGISDV
+364 FGYFAGISDV

-387 KTTQVRHDGEN
+387 QSTQVRHDGEN

-409 NDAKSEDDGY
+409 NGAKSEDEGY

-445 PVAIVQLP
+445 PVATVHLP

>member
-1 MFLRYAQVASILAMT
+1 MSNTAVSR
-16 NASTLRTSSNP
+16 NSSNP
-27 FLAGNLAPVDVETTA
+27 FLSGNLAPVDVETTA
-42 FDLQV
+42 FDLRV
-47 TGKLPGELTGRYLR
+47 TGKLPNELTGRYLR
-61 NGPNPIGEVNPDS
+61 NGPNPIGAVNPDS

-109 SLGEQAP
+109 TLGESAP
-116 PSDWPADHAQFASNT
+116 KSDWPADHAQFASNT

-158 TVRVSNFAN
+158 TVRVSNFAG

-178 RDPRTGELHVMA
+178 RDPHTGELHVMA

-201 LVVGVDGK
+201 LVIGVDGK

-218 PSGPMMH
+218 PGGPMMH
-225 DCAITEKY
+225 DCALTEKY
-233 VLIFDLP
+233 VLVFDLP

-255 DIWNADYTARV
+255 YIWDANYTARV
-266 GLLPREGVA
+266 GLLPREGSA
-275 SDIKW
+275 SEIKW
-280 VEINSC
+280 VEIDSC

-305 AARHEKMFDVEQRG
+305 AVRHEKMFDVEQRG
-319 PNEGFPTLDRWV
+319 PNEGLPTLDRWV
-331 LNPKT
+331 LNPQT
-336 GKATEQRL
+336 GKAKQERI

-358 IGMQHN
+358 VGFKN
-364 FGYLAGISDV
+364 EFGYFAGISDV
-374 FRQADLIKQDLAK
+374 FRQADLIKQNLAK
-387 KTTQVRHDGEN
+387 RTTQVRHDGAN
-398 FGYGEPVFIAR
+398 FGYGEPIFIAR
-409 NDAKSEDDGY
+409 ENSKSEDDGY
-419 VMALRHNTETDL
+419 VMALRHNIETDL

-440 DFCGE
+440 DFVGE
-445 PVAIVQLP
+445 PVAVISLP

-459 FHGNWIA
+459 FHGNWVA
-466 D
+466 DAQQE

>member
-1 MFLRYAQVASILAMT
+1 MSNTSELRK
-16 NASTLRTSSNP
+16 SSNP
-27 FLAGNLAPVDVETTA
+27 YLSGNLAPVDVETTA
-42 FDLQV
+42 FDLKV
-47 TGKLPGELTGRYLR
+47 VGELPAELSGRYLR
-61 NGPNPIGEVNPDS
+61 NGPNPIGEVDPEK

-81 GMVHGI
+81 GMVHGV
-87 RINDGKAEWYRNR
+87 RIKGGRAEWYRNR

-116 PSDWPADHAQFASNT
+116 PTDWPDKHQQFASNT

-158 TVRVSNFAN
+158 TVRVSNLGG

-178 RDPRTGELHVMA
+178 RDPRTGELHVMT

-218 PSGPMMH
+218 PGGPMLH
-225 DCAITEKY
+225 DCAITDKY
-233 VLIFDLP
+233 VLVFDLP
-240 CLFNLE
+240 CLFDMKT
-246 LAMSGRSFP
+246 AMSGGSFP
-255 DIWNADYTARV
+255 YIWDKNYTPRI
-266 GLLPREGVA
+266 GLLPREGEA
-275 SDIKW
+275 ADIKW

-305 AARHEKMFDVEQRG
+305 AARHEKMFDIDQLG
-319 PNEGFPTLDRWV
+319 PNEGPPTFDRWI
-331 LNPKT
+331 LNPQT

-344 DDRPQEFPRMNESL
+344 DDRPQEFPRMNEAL
-358 IGMQHN
+358 IGQKHR
-364 FGYLAGISDV
+364 FGYLAGIEDV
-374 FRQADLIKQDLAK
+374 FKQSNLIKQDLGKHA
-387 KTTQVRHDGEN
+387 TEVRHDGKN
-398 FGYGEPVFIAR
+398 FGYGEPVFVAR
-409 NDAKSEDDGY
+409 ENAKAEDDGF

-440 DFCGE
+440 GFCGE
-445 PVAIVQLP
+445 PVAVVSLP